1 MRHLAVA
8 VITAPLAFCSAAQ
21 ADQFIIK
28 GVGAHSCGRW
38 VLDRQAGDYRAM
50 GALAK
55 EAWVQGYITAYNEWA
70 FQRPD
75 VTAGTDSDGV
85 FAWIDNYCASHPLDT
100 VAVAIRRLVIS
111 LDRSR

>member
-1 MRHLAVA
+1 MRYLPLAI
-8 VITAPLAFCSAAQ
+8 ITAALAFCPVAQ
-21 ADQFIIK
+21 ADQYMIK
-28 GVGAHSCGRW
+28 GVGGHSCGRW
-38 VLDRQAGDYRAM
+38 LSDRQAGDYQAI
-50 GALAK
+50 GALTK

-75 VTAGTDSDGV
+75 VTAGTDADGI

-100 VAVAIRRLVIS
+100 VAVAIRRLLVS